1 MVVEAPPA
9 PPSTPDALPENG
21 VIEDARARQRRH
33 RRSGVVLVTAAVAA
47 GVLIAVMAGGGG
59 GGGTGP
65 STGGR
70 PPGSGPGANH
80 GRASRAFP
88 GAPSTQRDGYG
99 VETDACPLATPSR
112 YLPARS
118 GCVTVVRADVNGD
131 GRPDLILVY
140 SRLSR
145 RYPSGYAGGIPPSL
159 RREFVAEAAF
169 LKIVLANGRSVS
181 TRLSQTRAA
190 AIESV
195 AHIND
200 DPGSETVLAVGRTS
214 SGAAAVAYGYHDGR
228 LVPAGVTLN
237 YGGDSAARGG
247 FNCLPGNP
255 PRLVQ
260 RTYELIG
267 PTVNGWWRET
277 NITYTWH
284 GPRLVQTAKRTF
296 KRRGAVSTSEISIG
310 AGCTTGVG

>member
-200 DPGSETVLAVGRTS
+200 DPGSETVLAVGKTS

-237 YGGDSAARGG
+237 YGGDSAAGGG
-247 FNCLPGNP
+247 FNCLSGNP
-255 PRLVQ
+255 PRLVE

-267 PTVNGWWRET
+267 PTINGWWQET

-296 KRRGAVSTSEISIG
+296 KRRGAVGTSETSIG
-310 AGCTTGVG
+310 AGCTAGIG